1 MASDHLKATL
11 KGLIQTIEEDS
22 GIQTSLVKV
31 FPYFAQF
38 SPGYRVEQRMIT
50 IQITVGDSGSEEP
63 LHNETTG
70 TDILSTEFILVCD
83 TKLPRDSEIFISD
96 DGETLLDLEYK
107 VLRSLQSATW
117 WNASTHHYGWS
128 VGSITRDVPILDENG
143 EQDYDSRRFII
154 LLDVDISFDRDD
166 GPAR

>member
-1 MASDHLKATL
+1 MASDHLKATF
-11 KGLIQTIEEDS
+11 KGLVQTLEEDS
-22 GIQTSLVKV
+22 GIQTSLVAV

-38 SPGYRVEQRMIT
+38 APGYRVEQRKVT
-50 IQITVGDSGSEEP
+50 IQITIGDSGSEEP

-70 TDILSTEFILVCD
+70 TDIIPTEFILVCD
-83 TKLPRDSEIFISD
+83 TKMPRDSETLISD
-96 DGETLLDLEYK
+96 DGETLIDLEYK
-107 VLRSLQSATW
+107 VLRSLQSSTW

-128 VGSITRDVPILDENG
+128 VSSISRDVPVLDQDGN
-143 EQDYDSRRFII
+143 QDYDSRRFII